1 MELVIQGENG
11 SYDTAI
17 QISKKNKKI
26 SVTAAAQELKVSQPT
41 HSNWESGRKA
51 PSIESLIHMAK
62 YYGITTDFL
71 LGLTNNSDPRI
82 DILQP
87 AAPAR
92 LLALYETP
100 VYVPE
105 RGWAFV
111 DAVGRQLCFA
121 DGQILPFTDA
131 RNIYIFPPT
140 YSFPDI
146 TGKRAM
152 GKEAVLRRRE
162 VWVEPISQ
170 DTVLRRELRGW
181 YLVRR
186 RYEENEMGQRFYLD
200 MYGSKGVAYEEM
212 QNETEQIFWRCY
224 GR

>member
-1 MELVIQGENG
+1 MAHQYRL
-11 SYDTAI
+11 AR
-17 QISKKNKKI
+17 KMKKI
-26 SVTAAAQELKVSQPT
+26 SLTAAAQELEISQPT
-41 HSNWESGRKA
+41 LSNWESGRKA

-62 YYGITTDFL
+62 YYGVTTDFL
-71 LGLTNNSDPRI
+71 LGLTNHSDPRI

-87 AAPAR
+87 AAPA
-92 LLALYETP
+92 LLPALHETP

-121 DGQILPFTDA
+121 DGQLLPFSDA
-131 RNIYIFPPT
+131 GDIYIFPPT
-140 YSFPDI
+140 YAFPDI

-152 GKEAVLRRRE
+152 GKEEVLRRRE

-181 YLVRR
+181 YQVRQ
-186 RYEENEMGQRFYLD
+186 RYVENEMGQRFYLG
-200 MYGSKGVAYEEM
+200 MYGSKWVAYEEM
-212 QNETEQIFWRCY
+212 QDETSWDSE
-224 GR
+224 